1 MNLEYQTEISQFT
14 SALSDST
21 LQVTL
26 TDPYMTGVA
35 WAALFDSAAAYGNV
49 SQAAANHIMLPACQ
63 EGEEPASGKCR
74 PFPEIEDPNLHKSL
88 FGSFAH
94 IRATLW
100 YEVAGTKFALDTYFR
115 LQSFRITHGRSYP
128 QVTLLGVQP
137 QMVAFN
143 QTLSNFQLKENETL
157 ENNLKTIIEQEFD
170 HRVTFCTDPTGE
182 ESVKTYLM
190 PRSFKEKNVTAE
202 EVISKYVKSV
212 GGTYQ
217 ALPTKEYVNKI
228 SLCTRANINQGCSVF
243 YLGKGLYEGYELSG
257 QVDSNLLNAN
267 AEYDTYRGLGYNYN
281 KDALGEDEI
290 VTINDIYPQ
299 RRKAKFE
306 KARTDLVSF
315 NGQFGPLDK
324 RLSDAYTNSQ
334 FIWEGGGPEVTTKRA
349 RKVNMYGISVTGNE
363 PIALLDGT
371 VQGSLS
377 KDNGRVVIATNYF
390 LRFCGENDKCRNKPI
405 YQETV
410 NLATIEDNITPG
422 TEVEM
427 NQKLGTAT
435 AERPEFVRFY
445 IPGSISTV
453 SQITISPSIVWKYAV
468 PVKKLTDEE
477 RKKIGLEETG
487 NPQSPSSPDQ
497 GERGIFVGRVGST
510 GRSTG
515 AHLHV
520 QWADGRFIDI
530 DMVKKYVDVAGNVG
544 SLHGEVRP
552 TGTHKGVDI
561 NGNDR
566 APIYLI
572 NGATLNKVAESKCTV
587 ESDEENDCGK
597 YLGNHVYIDT
607 PEGQMILAH
616 LAPGTVNN
624 AAVGAKSGSRYGTG
638 VQTAPATTG
647 AEIQTEFKGIPRALR
662 IVPGRTV
669 LSLVTRYDEWI
680 EKGRPTDIDPGIW
693 IAGRF
698 SKWFVKNVRY
708 TWSQGD
714 LRVSLTGVTDWGNT
728 TAKIQVPT
736 FEDYVRAFQ
745 STSEFE
751 YTKDYYGYIRSLGD
765 LCWKLK
771 DGKNSCE
778 VFCKE
783 AQDIQNFLNIGR
795 EGSADM
801 SGNFPN
807 AQCTYKGALS
817 EEKKRVANQIM
828 GMLRSVGINSKNAYA
843 GVIGNAITES
853 SLEPNRHN
861 GSRPGTG
868 CTRAE
873 SRSQILGSTAY
884 GLFQL
889 CGSRADEI
897 AARGCGRNC
906 NLQQQLEFT
915 ANEIK
920 TGRNISSQCVRRN
933 WIKEINEASTPERA
947 AEIWNECYEGGDPS
961 NRSKNAAD
969 VAKVLDCITAND

>member
-1 MNLEYQTEISQFT
+1 MNLEYQTEISHFT

-202 EVISKYVKSV
+202 EVISKYVNSV

-217 ALPTKEYVNKI
+217 ALPIKEYVNKI

-257 QVDSNLLNAN
+257 QVDRNLLNAN
-267 AEYDTYRGLGYNYN
+267 AEYDTYRGLGYNYS
-281 KDALGEDEI
+281 KDALGEDET
-290 VTINDIYPQ
+290 VTIDNIYPQ

-334 FIWEGGGPEVTTKRA
+334 LIWEGGGPEVTTKRA
-349 RKVNMYGISVTGNE
+349 KKINMYGISVTGNE

-377 KDNGRVVIATNYF
+377 KDNGRIVIATNYF

-422 TEVEM
+422 TEVKM

-435 AERPEFVRFY
+435 AEKPEFVRFY

-487 NPQSPSSPDQ
+487 NPQSPSSPAQ

-510 GRSTG
+510 GRSDG
-515 AHLHV
+515 PHLHAE
-520 QWADGRFIDI
+520 WENENKPIDI
-530 DMVKKYVDVAGNVG
+530 NMVRKYVDVAGNEG
-544 SLHGEVRP
+544 SKYGEQRP
-552 TGTHKGVDI
+552 GYVHKGVDI
-561 NGNDR
+561 KGNDR

-572 NGATLNKVAESKCTV
+572 NGATLNKVAETKCTV
-587 ESDEENDCGK
+587 ENVRDDGCGGG
-597 YLGNHVYIDT
+597 LGNHVYIDT

-647 AEIQTEFKGIPRALR
+647 AEIQTEFRGIPRALR

-708 TWSQGD
+708 SWGQGD

-795 EGSADM
+795 DGDPSVSGS
-801 SGNFPN
+801 FPN
-807 AQCTYKGALS
+807 SQCVYEGAVVGNKQ
-817 EEKKRVANQIM
+817 EVANQIM
-828 GMLRSVGINSKNAYA
+828 GMLRTVGINSKNAYA
-843 GVIGNAITES
+843 GVLGNGMAES
-853 SLEPNRHN
+853 SLNFNVHN
-861 GSRPGTG
+861 SSTPGTG
-868 CTRAE
+868 CSSTP
-873 SRSQILGSTAY
+873 SQLLGTSGY
-884 GLFQL
+884 GLFQW
-889 CGSRADEI
+889 CGSRAEEL
-897 AARGCGRNC
+897 ANNKKCGKNC
-906 NLQQQLEFT
+906 SLQDQLEFT
-915 ANEIK
+915 AEEISS
-920 TGRNISSQCVRRN
+920 GRNISPQCKNRN
-933 WIKEINEASTPERA
+933 WIKEINEASTPQKA
-947 AEIWNECYEGGDPS
+947 ADIWNECYERGPGGI
-961 NRSKNAAD
+961 
-969 VAKVLDCITAND
+969 AKRQNFARDLEPGLKCVRD